1 MQVNMA
7 ETVPGAV
14 RARKDRGIKKD
25 MEAENGCNSEG
36 LILATDK
43 SKVMFDLLNYLD
55 TPFREIKTV
64 L

>member
-1 MQVNMA
+1 
-7 ETVPGAV
+7 
-14 RARKDRGIKKD
+14 
-25 MEAENGCNSEG
+25 MEAENGCYSDG